1 MNVAQCLTRGQVLG
15 LPRLEVQMLF
25 LHATGRS
32 LHDRAWLLAHDTDE
46 VWPEH
51 IAAFEALA
59 QRRLQHEPVAYIV
72 GQKEFFGLTLQIDRR
87 VLDPR
92 DDTEVLVEW
101 ALALLRCWLRSSWHS
116 ATMPVGMCVIRTAES
131 VLLMC

>member
-72 GQKEFFGLTLQIDRR
+72 GHKEFFGLSLTIDKR

-92 DDTEVLVEW
+92 PDTEVLVEW
-101 ALALLRCWLRSSWHS
+101 ALACGQGLERPSYLD
-116 ATMPVGMCVIRTAES
+116 
-131 VLLMC
+131 